1 MEKIAIGSDHVGYEL
16 KPTIIDYLKELGYEV
31 KDFGTYSNERTDYPI
46 YGKKVGEVVA
56 SGEYDLGIVICGTG
70 VGISL
75 AANKVPGIRAVVCS
89 EPYSAQLS
97 KMHNNTNILAF
108 GSRVVGPELA
118 KMIVKTWL
126 DATFV
131 GGRHARRVDELGAIE
146 DRDNKEFENIEYSQ
160 SDKYIDKN

>member
-1 MEKIAIGSDHVGYEL
+1 MIKIAIGSDHVGYEL
-16 KPTIIDYLKELGYEV
+16 KPIIIDYLKELGYEV

-46 YGKKVGEVVA
+46 YGKKVGEEVA

-75 AANKVPGIRAVVCS
+75 AANKVPRIRAVVCS

-97 KMHNNTNILAF
+97 RMHNNTNILAF

-126 DATFV
+126 DASFI
-131 GGRHARRVDELGAIE
+131 GGRHERRVDELGAIE
-146 DRDNKEFENIEYSQ
+146 DRDDKEFEMIQQ
-160 SDKYIDKN
+160 SSDIKYQDK